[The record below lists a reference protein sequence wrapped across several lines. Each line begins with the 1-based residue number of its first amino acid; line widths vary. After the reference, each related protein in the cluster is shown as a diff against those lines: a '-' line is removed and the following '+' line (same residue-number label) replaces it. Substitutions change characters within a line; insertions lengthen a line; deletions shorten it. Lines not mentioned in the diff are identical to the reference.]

1 MNLKKTNFLI
11 FISVFPAFVTRS
23 NLSISEIIFTTF
35 VFLIPLILINY
46 FISIKKNFNNPLYK
60 IYISII
66 IAVSIDNN
74 LGLWNGL
81 IQPFAY
87 KLLAVFDIIYY
98 PGFFLLIILTSL
110 LFLIISLSDRKIIN
124 VIINTTHNH
133 H

>member
-11 FISVFPAFVTRS
+11 FISFFPTFVTRS

-66 IAVSIDNN
+66 IAVGIDNN
-74 LGLWNGL
+74 LGLWNGV
-81 IQPFAY
+81 IQPFAN
-87 KLLAVFDIIYY
+87 KLMAFFNIIY
-98 PGFFLLIILTSL
+98 
-110 LFLIISLSDRKIIN
+110 
-124 VIINTTHNH
+124 
-133 H
+133 